1 MEAESSGTVNK
12 VIEGSVSMTTEID
25 EGEDTLED
33 GTTIR
38 RKILVTRHF
47 KPITKLT
54 MTNGVVTDAKM
65 EEETVKMEIDENV
78 LQLPPGVVDPK
89 GDNLQTDMT
98 VRTSQE
104 TLPGGVIATRKVTKK
119 VISVKYPLVSK
130 QQRKDIS
137 TSETTSTTIGS
148 GERET
153 RSYETRTFK
162 ESTVR
167 QSIADSTDSKPQ
179 DSKGQRYDIGKKPQ
193 TERVLQKMKEK
204 TDKGNDVE
212 KGRGWKAERETSE
225 KIRAKIRRVN
235 PDGEIVEDE
244 LTEEEDDEDLSDAD
258 SSSVIDFNDTSSPSL
273 ISPGDSDI
281 DNSAIKVYTDT
292 LESDPVVERKV
303 EEFEDTL
310 PDGTL
315 VRRRVIRT
323 TQKKTVVKR
332 VVMEGP
338 EDNLASAGEDQA
350 KQLLFHPPG
359 SSEPQLAK
367 YSDVTKEEP
376 ESETDVKESEETM
389 PDGTVVKK
397 RVKTTT
403 RQKLTTE
410 RTVLGGTLDNNMLQ
424 EIFKEGNM
432 SKALPTAGEDVSKSK
447 DKQFARP
454 GKKNIR

>member
-1 MEAESSGTVNK
+1 M
-12 VIEGSVSMTTEID
+12 
-25 EGEDTLED
+25 
-33 GTTIR
+33 
-38 RKILVTRHF
+38 
-47 KPITKLT
+47 
-54 MTNGVVTDAKM
+54 
-65 EEETVKMEIDENV
+65 
-78 LQLPPGVVDPK
+78 
-89 GDNLQTDMT
+89 
-98 VRTSQE
+98 
-104 TLPGGVIATRKVTKK
+104 
-119 VISVKYPLVSK
+119 
-130 QQRKDIS
+130 
-137 TSETTSTTIGS
+137 
-148 GERET
+148 
-153 RSYETRTFK
+153 
-162 ESTVR
+162 
-167 QSIADSTDSKPQ
+167 
-179 DSKGQRYDIGKKPQ
+179 
-193 TERVLQKMKEK
+193 
-204 TDKGNDVE
+204 
-212 KGRGWKAERETSE
+212 
-225 KIRAKIRRVN
+225 
-235 PDGEIVEDE
+235 
-244 LTEEEDDEDLSDAD
+244 
-258 SSSVIDFNDTSSPSL
+258 IDFNDTSSPSL

-454 GKKNIR
+454 GLKLDEQELSSRSGKRLRPGKKHVRKKTVVGPGREGKEETVVIDKAQVVYSNDQPEQQRDSIGEVIRDLTGYMSDSSEDQSL